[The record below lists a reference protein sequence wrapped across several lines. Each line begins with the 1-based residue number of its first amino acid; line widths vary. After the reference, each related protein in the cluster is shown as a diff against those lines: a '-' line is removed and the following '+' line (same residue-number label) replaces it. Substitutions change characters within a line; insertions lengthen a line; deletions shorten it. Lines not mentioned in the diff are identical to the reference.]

1 MELRDITGAPRNFL
15 DTALTITDTS
25 GLSRTVALTQY
36 SPGIYGATVSGLTE
50 GVYSLHVAQASSDT
64 KEPVSALSTGL
75 VVPYPGEF
83 RLPDPDDVAGSALLT
98 DLAQIGGGTELT
110 ITQPAAA
117 FTHDI
122 TAQPQRV
129 QLWPWLLLAAIIPVP
144 DRHCY
149 SPLEHK
155 LDLGP
160 KGSAARTST
169 RMRIDLNC
177 DMGEGF
183 GPWRMGRDEEIMPYI
198 TSANVACGA
207 HAGDPNVMTATIRLA
222 KKHGVAVGAHPGFP
236 DLIGFGRRSLAMDAE
251 EVERW
256 VLYQIGA
263 LAALAKADGVSIT
276 HVKAHGALYNSAA
289 LDPKLAAGIVRAT
302 RAFSSEVY
310 LFCPPGSEMDKQAT
324 ELGVKVVREGFA
336 DRGYEPNGLLMK
348 SFFSGCSPYT
358 ARTRG

>member
-1 MELRDITGAPRNFL
+1 MAVRPGSLRCLDLRREREVGYGLGKVGGFPQFASQLVGWTFPQETTPGMEATFKLMSGTAPGMQDVEARVELRDITGAPRNFL

-129 QLWPWLLLAAIIPVP
+129 QLWPWLLLAAIILFPIDIAIRRLSISWTQVRRVLRP
-144 DRHCY
+144 
-149 SPLEHK
+149 
-155 LDLGP
+155 
-160 KGSAARTST
+160 AR
-169 RMRIDLNC
+169 
-177 DMGEGF
+177 
-183 GPWRMGRDEEIMPYI
+183 
-198 TSANVACGA
+198 
-207 HAGDPNVMTATIRLA
+207 
-222 KKHGVAVGAHPGFP
+222 
-236 DLIGFGRRSLAMDAE
+236 
-251 EVERW
+251 
-256 VLYQIGA
+256 
-263 LAALAKADGVSIT
+263 
-276 HVKAHGALYNSAA
+276 
-289 LDPKLAAGIVRAT
+289 
-302 RAFSSEVY
+302 
-310 LFCPPGSEMDKQAT
+310 PPA
-324 ELGVKVVREGFA
+324 
-336 DRGYEPNGLLMK
+336 
-348 SFFSGCSPYT
+348 
-358 ARTRG
+358 